1 MAGYTQEQRLQIIQF
16 YYQNNRSAIATFH
29 TLLPFYGRNNRPPVL
44 AIRRIVE
51 NFERIFSLHNV
62 QVPIRQRTSRS
73 IENIAAVEASVAEDR
88 NLSIPRR
95 SQQLGLSQ
103 TTTWRILR
111 KDLGL
116 HPYKIVLTQELK
128 PLD

>member
-1 MAGYTQEQRLQIIQF
+1 
-16 YYQNNRSAIATFH
+16 
-29 TLLPFYGRNNRPPVL
+29 
-44 AIRRIVE
+44 
-51 NFERIFSLHNV
+51 
-62 QVPIRQRTSRS
+62 VPIRQRTSRS
-73 IENIAAVEASVAEDR
+73 IENIAAVEASVAEDC
-88 NLSIPRR
+88 NLSIPRC

-128 PLD
+128 PLDHRKRREFADFALEQFETDNDFFKKIIFSTPMRLTFI

>member
-1 MAGYTQEQRLQIIQF
+1 MQRYTQEQRLQIIQF
-16 YYQNNRSAIATFH
+16 YYQNNRSVIATFRS
-29 TLLPFYGRNNRPPVL
+29 LLPFYGRNNRPPVL

-51 NFERIFSLHNV
+51 NFERTFSLHNV
-62 QVPIRQRTSRS
+62 HVPIRQRTARS
-73 IENIAAVEASVAEDR
+73 DENIAVVQASVAEDR

-95 SQQLGLSQ
+95 SQELGLSQ

-116 HPYKIVLTQELK
+116 HPCYVPHST
-128 PLD
+128 